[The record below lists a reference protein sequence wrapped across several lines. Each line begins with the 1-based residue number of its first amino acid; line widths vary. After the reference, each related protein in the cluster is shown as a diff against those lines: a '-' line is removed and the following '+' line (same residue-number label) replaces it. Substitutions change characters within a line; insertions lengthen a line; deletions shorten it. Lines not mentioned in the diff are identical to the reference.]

1 MRPAV
6 RSALAVAI
14 GLLAVVS
21 SWFVARHGG
30 TLTERD
36 TVVVADF
43 ENTTGEP
50 IFDGTLKVALAVA
63 LEQSPFLKVFPDD
76 QARDTLRLMGRS
88 PDDRLTRGTA
98 REIARTVLSLARE
111 GLGRWA
117 QESGDDA
124 RDLLD
129 PLEDILDKGTLAER
143 ALAAFREGSEDP
155 RALLSFWKIA

>member
-1 MRPAV
+1 M
-6 RSALAVAI
+6 
-14 GLLAVVS
+14 
-21 SWFVARHGG
+21 HG
-30 TLTERD
+30 
-36 TVVVADF
+36 
-43 ENTTGEP
+43 
-50 IFDGTLKVALAVA
+50 
-63 LEQSPFLKVFPDD
+63 
-76 QARDTLRLMGRS
+76 
-88 PDDRLTRGTA
+88 
-98 REIARTVLSLARE
+98 EIARTVLSLARE